1 MSSWTKRE
9 IVHTAYEEIGLANY
23 VYDLAPEQ
31 LQGAVNRLDTMMAQ
45 FNMRGIRL
53 SYPLFSNPRSIKLDD
68 ETELPD
74 YAVEAIILQLAL
86 RIAPSVGKEVSL
98 ETRAN
103 AKSSLNNLYATVAFP
118 NERVGNVDGVPA
130 GAGYKRTRK
139 TLNPAPQRIDAGND
153 SPLDFY

>member
-9 IVHTAYEEIGLANY
+9 IVVSAYEEIGLANY

-31 LQGAVNRLDTMMAQ
+31 LQSAVNRLDTMMAQ

-53 SYPLFSNPRSIKLDD
+53 SFPLFSNPRDIKLDD
-68 ETELPD
+68 ETEMPD
-74 YAVEAIILQLAL
+74 YAIEAIILQLAL

-103 AKSSLNNLYATVAFP
+103 AKSSLNNLYMVTAFP
-118 NERVGNVDGVPA
+118 NERTGNVDGVPA
-130 GAGYKRTRK
+130 GAGYKGAK
-139 TLNPAPQRIDAGND
+139 QTLTPADQRIDAGNE
-153 SPLDFY
+153 SPLDF